1 MKRVATYIRVS
12 TTMQVQEGE
21 SIPAQRD
28 ALNKYIKEH
37 GYIHV
42 GEYLDDGISGTKN
55 DRDEFQRMLTD
66 VKAGKIDLIIVT
78 KLDRLHR
85 SLRNFLN
92 MQDVLDKHNCNWLA
106 IWEPMY
112 DSSTPQGRMI
122 INTMVNLAQFE
133 AEQTGQ
139 RIRQVFEYKKMNGEA
154 VTGHMP
160 LGYKIENKKVVV
172 DESTVDAVRGAFR
185 HYSEVGSLQKTADFL
200 VSEYGISRS
209 RQNVKRILKNT
220 MYIGRHG
227 KYEHYCQPI
236 IDTELFL
243 DVQDKLSK
251 NIKLSAKR
259 PYIFTGIIKC
269 AECGTRYSAFTR
281 NYHTPAYRCPK
292 RNNYHKCNNAATINE
307 VDMEKV
313 LLENVAREFKDFAIE
328 RRAEQQR
335 HVDNSKKIADLNKKV
350 MRLKDLYVNGLI
362 ELDEYK
368 ADRGKYTEQIA
379 ELEKE
384 QARQPVPD
392 NIDKL
397 SNAIMS
403 ISEIYAK
410 LSTNEEKRGFWRSII
425 KEIWFDSE
433 KNIKIIFY

>member
-12 TTMQVQEGE
+12 TTMQAQEGE

-28 ALNKYIKEH
+28 ALNKHIKEH

-55 DRDEFQRMLTD
+55 DRDEFQRMLSD

-139 RIRQVFEYKKMNGEA
+139 RIRQVFEYKRANGEA
-154 VTGHMP
+154 VTGNLP
-160 LGYKIENKKVVV
+160 LGYKIENKRIVI
-172 DESTVDAVRGAFR
+172 DESTADAVRGLFR
-185 HYSEVGSLQKTADFL
+185 YYSEVGSVNKAVDFL
-200 VSEYGISRS
+200 MSEYKIKRS
-209 RQNVKRILKNT
+209 RTNTRLILKNT
-220 MYIGRHG
+220 MYIGIKG
-227 KYEHYCQPI
+227 KYEHYCPPI
-236 IDTELFL
+236 IDKELFY
-243 DVQDKLSK
+243 DVQDKLTK
-251 NIKLSAKR
+251 NIKTSAKR
-259 PYIFTGIIKC
+259 VYIFSGLIKC
-269 AECGTRYSAFTR
+269 AECRTRFSGFTR
-281 NYHTPAYRCPK
+281 NTGQPTYRCA
-292 RNNYHKCNNAATINE
+292 RRYNLYTCSNSATIVE
-307 VDMEKV
+307 TKMEQI
-313 LLENVAREFKDFAIE
+313 LLENIAQEFKDFAIE
-328 RRAEQQR
+328 RKAEQQK
-335 HVDNSKKIADLNKKV
+335 VIDNSKKIADLNKKV
-350 MRLKDLYVNGLI
+350 NRLKDLYVNGLI

-368 ADRGKYTEQIA
+368 TDKAKYLDRIT

-384 QARQPVPD
+384 QAMQPVTD

-397 SNAIMS
+397 NDVIMS
-403 ISEIYAK
+403 IPEIYAG
-410 LSTNEEKRGFWRSII
+410 LSSNEDKRGFWRSII
-425 KEIWFDSE
+425 KEIQFDKE
-433 KNIKIIFY
+433 RNVRIIFC